1 MNNIK
6 DVAEG
11 LIGKFGTKVG
21 LSEDE
26 KSLVV
31 AAEDIIDVLQDVK
44 ENTDFTFLEDI
55 TAVDY
60 PEYFTAVYHLLSLQD
75 GQVLRVK
82 ANLEKENPQIESA
95 VSLWNS
101 ANVMERETYDLM
113 GIIFT
118 DHPKLERVLCPD
130 DFEGH
135 PLRKDFKV
143 EAAPRQ

>member
-11 LIGKFGTKVG
+11 LITKFGTKVG

-31 AAEDIIDVLQDVK
+31 AAEDIIDVLQEIK
-44 ENTDFTFLEDI
+44 ENTDYTFLEDV

-60 PEYFTAVYHLLSLQD
+60 PECFTAVYHLLSLQD
-75 GQVLRVK
+75 GQILRVK
-82 ANLEKENPQIESA
+82 ANLDKENPQIESA
-95 VSLWNS
+95 VSVWNS

-118 DHPKLERVLCPD
+118 DHPDLKRVLCPD